1 MYLEEHVQCINEKL
15 LCLRDKRNIVIW
27 GGAENTAK
35 LFQYTDILNY
45 DIGGI
50 VDKGRAGNQFYG
62 RQLQSPADM
71 EWTQIEAVVISSF
84 HYEDE
89 IEEELKNKFH
99 FAGLI
104 IKLKEQGQI
113 IPFYHH
119 LSKADI
125 QAPEDYR
132 ELLER
137 NKRFKGIHKNE
148 RLFILCSGPSIR
160 EMDLTVLKNEITMAV
175 HSFYLHKDISVI
187 QPEYYCNAQWEYNE
201 KTTEKVAEAYLKDL
215 KMHVGKSQYFFSLRE
230 KGIID
235 RMQNFDS
242 EEVNYYCYGKD
253 SSLYEEVD
261 LCQGIMPVHSVP
273 VICIQLAIY
282 MGFKEIYLLGTE
294 HDFLTTKKY
303 AYFYDR
309 KQAVTGDTDIT
320 TDADSNLVMNFSDA
334 IADAYALWNNY
345 KVVRRI
351 AQKNDIKIYNA
362 TMGGALD
369 LFPRVDFNSLF

>member
-15 LCLRDKRNIVIW
+15 LCLRDKHNIVIW

-148 RLFILCSGPSIR
+148 RLFILCSGASI
-160 EMDLTVLKNEITMAV
+160 
-175 HSFYLHKDISVI
+175 
-187 QPEYYCNAQWEYNE
+187 
-201 KTTEKVAEAYLKDL
+201 
-215 KMHVGKSQYFFSLRE
+215 
-230 KGIID
+230 
-235 RMQNFDS
+235 
-242 EEVNYYCYGKD
+242 
-253 SSLYEEVD
+253 
-261 LCQGIMPVHSVP
+261 
-273 VICIQLAIY
+273 
-282 MGFKEIYLLGTE
+282 
-294 HDFLTTKKY
+294 
-303 AYFYDR
+303 
-309 KQAVTGDTDIT
+309 
-320 TDADSNLVMNFSDA
+320 
-334 IADAYALWNNY
+334 
-345 KVVRRI
+345 
-351 AQKNDIKIYNA
+351 
-362 TMGGALD
+362 
-369 LFPRVDFNSLF
+369 

>member
-15 LCLRDKRNIVIW
+15 LCLRDKHNIVIW

-119 LSKADI
+119 CQRRIFRRRKI
-125 QAPEDYR
+125 IGNYW
-132 ELLER
+132 
-137 NKRFKGIHKNE
+137 
-148 RLFILCSGPSIR
+148 
-160 EMDLTVLKNEITMAV
+160 NEI
-175 HSFYLHKDISVI
+175 
-187 QPEYYCNAQWEYNE
+187 
-201 KTTEKVAEAYLKDL
+201 
-215 KMHVGKSQYFFSLRE
+215 
-230 KGIID
+230 
-235 RMQNFDS
+235 
-242 EEVNYYCYGKD
+242 KD
-253 SSLYEEVD
+253 SKVFIRMNGFLY
-261 LCQGIMPVHSVP
+261 C
-273 VICIQLAIY
+273 A
-282 MGFKEIYLLGTE
+282 
-294 HDFLTTKKY
+294 
-303 AYFYDR
+303 A
-309 KQAVTGDTDIT
+309 
-320 TDADSNLVMNFSDA
+320 
-334 IADAYALWNNY
+334 ALPFGKWILRY
-345 KVVRRI
+345 
-351 AQKNDIKIYNA
+351 
-362 TMGGALD
+362 
-369 LFPRVDFNSLF
+369 